1 MRRIVFTFMLA
12 CFIAPMVLACS
23 FEKSEKSR
31 ADDLLDPRFRAEAYT
46 YIQQNKGN
54 AKLAK
59 YALPNLIHNYEA
71 GEDALTAVYTIGEL
85 GDPAAVPWLLEQL
98 DKIFDKDGNDLDRQ
112 TEQICIALGKI
123 GEKVAIDPLIKVIKT
138 PASGRRGKAGALQ
151 ALGMFADP
159 KAVGPISDLLKSS
172 QIPLVVKHFGVIA
185 MGKMRLPQSV
195 DTLAFTLFLDDKT
208 GLNLFRDSLVALLK
222 IGGQPVR
229 EGMIKTYSLKNE
241 LVCTQPDP
249 KKEEYQG
256 YCAKIRLKTAWVQ
269 IKSLEVLG
277 HMRDANNSAFMIEQ
291 FKEGVAMGSQMFF
304 EVYAKLIQNMGR
316 VADPAM
322 QDELFKQFT
331 RKPTIPDDLVDK
343 ELIAQAL
350 IRTGVTEDKLD
361 AIMKIIEAGETSMVM
376 PDTKKPQVFPQWP
389 LAAANLLSMLDPDGK
404 YLDRFKAVVAAK
416 KIKTQVVGQKLNTDE
431 QLKIFQRRLETAAA
445 CKRDAACWVAKV
457 EPRKDGDSTH
467 WAQVERALFTL
478 GHMKAAQTP
487 AKVMEAITYENEFVL
502 DAMAFAAQKTV
513 NSKEDVIKLA
523 ELRDGSKLDMSLQKP
538 LEELNYILLT
548 KKRDLN
554 ILDTKQI
561 EESKDR

>member
-1 MRRIVFTFMLA
+1 MRRIVFWFVLA
-12 CFIAPMVLACS
+12 CVLTPMMLACS
-23 FEKSEKSR
+23 FQKSEKSY

-46 YIQQNKGN
+46 YIQQNKTN
-54 AKLAK
+54 PKIAK
-59 YALPNLIHNYEA
+59 YALPNLIHNVEA
-71 GEDALTAVYTIGEL
+71 GEDSLTAIYTIGEL
-85 GDPAAVPWLLEQL
+85 GDPTAVPWLLEQL
-98 DKIFDKDGNDLDRQ
+98 GKIFDKDGNELDRQ

-123 GEKVAIDPLIKVIKT
+123 GEKVAIDPLIKVIKN
-138 PASGRRGKAGALQ
+138 PNSGRRGKAGSLQ

-159 KAVGPISDLLKSS
+159 KAADAISELLKST

-185 MGKMRLPQSV
+185 LGKMRLPQSV

-222 IGGQPVR
+222 SGGQPVR
-229 EGMIKTYSLKNE
+229 DGMIKLFGLKNE

-269 IKSLEVLG
+269 IKALEVLG
-277 HMRDANNSAFMIEQ
+277 HMRDANNAPFMIEQ
-291 FKEGVAMGSQMFF
+291 FKDGVSMGSQMFF

-316 VADPAM
+316 VADPTM
-322 QDELFKQFT
+322 QEELFKQFV

-343 ELIAQAL
+343 ELIAQAI
-350 IRTGVTEDKLD
+350 IRTGLTEDKLE
-361 AIMKIIEAGETSMVM
+361 AIIKVIEAGETSMIM

-389 LAAANLLSMLDPDGK
+389 LAAANVLSMLDPEGK
-404 YLDRFKAVVAAK
+404 YYDRLKAVVDNK
-416 KIKTQVVGQKLNTDE
+416 KVKTQIVGQKLNTDE
-431 QLKIFQRRLETAAA
+431 QLKVFLRRLDTARM
-445 CKRDAACWVAKV
+445 CKRDAACWAAKV
-457 EPRKDGDSTH
+457 EPRKDGDALH

-478 GHMKAAQTP
+478 GHMKAAQAP

-502 DAMAFAAQKTV
+502 DAMSFAAQKTV
-513 NSKEDVIKLA
+513 TTKEDVIKLA
-523 ELRDGSKLDMSLQKP
+523 GLRDGSKLDMSFQKP

-554 ILDTKQI
+554 ILDVKQI

>member
-12 CFIAPMVLACS
+12 CFVAPMLLACS

-31 ADDLLDPRFRAEAYT
+31 ADDLLDPRFRDEAYT
-46 YIQQNKGN
+46 YIQKNKSN

-59 YALPNLIHNYEA
+59 YALPNLIHNYET
-71 GEDALTAVYTIGEL
+71 GEDSLTAIYTIGEL

-159 KAVGPISDLLKSS
+159 KAVEPISDLLKSS

-222 IGGQPVR
+222 IGGQPTR
-229 EGMIKTYSLKNE
+229 DGMIKTYSLKNE

-277 HMRDANNSAFMIEQ
+277 HMRDANNSPFMIEQ
-291 FKEGVAMGSQMFF
+291 FKEGVSMGSQMFF

-316 VADPAM
+316 VADPSM
-322 QDELFKQFT
+322 QEELFKQF
-331 RKPTIPDDLVDK
+331 
-343 ELIAQAL
+343 
-350 IRTGVTEDKLD
+350 
-361 AIMKIIEAGETSMVM
+361 KIG
-376 PDTKKPQVFPQWP
+376 
-389 LAAANLLSMLDPDGK
+389 
-404 YLDRFKAVVAAK
+404 
-416 KIKTQVVGQKLNTDE
+416 
-431 QLKIFQRRLETAAA
+431 
-445 CKRDAACWVAKV
+445 
-457 EPRKDGDSTH
+457 
-467 WAQVERALFTL
+467 RA
-478 GHMKAAQTP
+478 H
-487 AKVMEAITYENEFVL
+487 V
-502 DAMAFAAQKTV
+502 
-513 NSKEDVIKLA
+513 
-523 ELRDGSKLDMSLQKP
+523 
-538 LEELNYILLT
+538 
-548 KKRDLN
+548 
-554 ILDTKQI
+554 
-561 EESKDR
+561 